1 MSEKL
6 AKAAEDK
13 KAEKGKDADDGD
25 GEIEDD
31 EEVKR
36 HIEIV
41 PCPHSG

>member
-13 KAEKGKDADDGD
+13 KAEKGEDDDDGD
-25 GEIEDD
+25 DEIEDD
-31 EEVKR
+31 EEVR
-36 HIEIV
+36 CLIEIV